1 MSWIELLSPAIV
13 IAVVVLLWRH
23 TDTRISATSA
33 MLTARIDDL
42 ARTVTGLAHTVTD
55 IDRRLA
61 TLEGRIAGW
70 QDREHAGRRS
80 E

>member
-1 MSWIELLSPAIV
+1 MSWTELLSPAVV

-23 TDTRISATSA
+23 TDTRISAASG

-70 QDREHAGRRS
+70 QDREQAARRS